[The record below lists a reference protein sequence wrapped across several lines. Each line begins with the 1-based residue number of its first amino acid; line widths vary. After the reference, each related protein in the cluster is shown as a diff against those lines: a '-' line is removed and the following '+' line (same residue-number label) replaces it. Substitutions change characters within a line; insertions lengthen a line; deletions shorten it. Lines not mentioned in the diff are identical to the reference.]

1 MMLKLELE
9 KDPSLKKPQKVFFV
23 LFGIMFLIAP
33 FYYQPNMGGEGLNI
47 PHNSSLWIVA
57 SWIIAAAS
65 FIIFKKDRI
74 IVPRHW
80 FALALLPLG
89 AIITSYIADNNN
101 PAEWL
106 VRLSVICGGYLFFI
120 ALFQFE
126 LTSRQ
131 IERSLYILLSMGLI
145 AAVYGVIQTQNI
157 PLILNIVPRGAELRA
172 IGIFQQVNIQAAVM
186 ATTLTLVFYLISRPS
201 HKSLNPIILIALI
214 VTALA
219 TSYNITISGSR
230 VGLLGIGCSLLL
242 LFIGRGKLLLTSK
255 IPLICVLLATISGGY
270 LGSQGLAS
278 AAKKFDRALSAEGIG
293 GVKTDIRWNIYK
305 TSWELYTEAPV
316 FGHGIGSFQKVFQD
330 KRAENQIN
338 GTYNL
343 GQSPKFS
350 HPHNEI
356 IFWLIEGGSFAI
368 AGIMAAALFTFIQ
381 LIKLGWQRGFGY
393 AALLVPITL
402 HTQVE
407 LPFYISNTPWFLL
420 LTILFLVH
428 QSGKKT
434 FSTSKL
440 STAASK
446 TIPISGTILA
456 LVTTNTLV
464 QAQVGNAGLINY
476 FGTGQ
481 QNPIYLQS
489 SLKSQYFENY
499 TTFLLLRRNMFMGI
513 SQNNAEPAKVYA
525 SWAEEQIKVNPALI
539 YYRNLAIAY
548 DYTNRNED
556 RDRIMKIAMS
566 TYLNN
571 LDLQQLNQQFMQKD
585 LEDKKNSGAIKQ
597 LETSN

>member
-1 MMLKLELE
+1 MTLRLELE

-23 LFGIMFLIAP
+23 LFGIMFLVAP
-33 FYYQPNMGGEGLNI
+33 FYYQPNLGGEGLNV

-57 SWIIAAAS
+57 SWIIAAAC
-65 FIIFKKDRI
+65 FIIYKNDKI
-74 IVPRHW
+74 ILPRYW
-80 FALALLPLG
+80 LALALLPLG
-89 AIITSYIADNNN
+89 AILTSYIADNNN

-120 ALFQFE
+120 ALFQFQ

-131 IERSLYILLSMGLI
+131 IERSLYILLSMGLL

-157 PLILNIVPRGAELRA
+157 PLLLNIVPRGTEPLA
-172 IGIFQQVNIQAAVM
+172 IGVFQQVNIQAAVM
-186 ATTLTLVFYLISRPS
+186 ATTLTLVFYLISRPT
-201 HKSLNPIILIALI
+201 HKSLNPIILIALVI
-214 VTALA
+214 TALV

-230 VGLLGIGCSLLL
+230 VGLLGISCSLLML
-242 LFIGRGKLLLTSK
+242 LIGRGKLLLNSRL
-255 IPLICVLLATISGGY
+255 PLMGVIVASLIGGY
-270 LGSQGLAS
+270 LGSHGLES
-278 AAKKFDRALSAEGIG
+278 ATKKFNRALATEGIG

-305 TSWELYTEAPV
+305 TSWELYTEAPI

-330 KRAENQIN
+330 KRAKYQRN

-343 GQSPKFS
+343 GKSPKFS

-368 AGIMAAALFTFIQ
+368 IGILAAALFTFIQ

-440 STAASK
+440 SKAAGK
-446 TIPISGTILA
+446 AIPISATVMA

-476 FGTGQ
+476 FGTAQ
-481 QNPIYLQS
+481 QKPIYLQS
-489 SLKSQYFENY
+489 SLKSQYFEDY

-513 SQNNAEPAKVYA
+513 SQNNPKHAIIYA
-525 SWAEEQIKVNPALI
+525 NWAEDQIKVNPALI

-548 DYTNRNED
+548 DYTNRNNE
-556 RDRIMKIAMS
+556 RDKIMKIAMS

-585 LEDKKNSGAIKQ
+585 LEDKNSSAVIKQ
-597 LETSN
+597 LDTSN

>member
-1 MMLKLELE
+1 MTLRLELE

-23 LFGIMFLIAP
+23 LFGIMFLLAP
-33 FYYQPNMGGEGLNI
+33 FYYQPNLGGEGLNV

-65 FIIFKKDRI
+65 YLIYKNNVIIL
-74 IVPRHW
+74 PRYW
-80 FALALLPLG
+80 LALALLPLG
-89 AIITSYIADNNN
+89 AIVTSYIADNNN

-120 ALFQFE
+120 ALFQFQ

-131 IERSLYILLSMGLI
+131 IERSLYILLSMGLL

-157 PLILNIVPRGAELRA
+157 PLILNIVPRGADQLA
-172 IGIFQQVNIQAAVM
+172 IGVFQQVNIQAAVM
-186 ATTLTLVFYLISRPS
+186 ATTLTLVFYLLSRPS

-230 VGLLGIGCSLLL
+230 VGLLGISCSLLL
-242 LFIGRGKLLLTSK
+242 LFIGRGKLLLNSK
-255 IPLICVLLATISGGY
+255 IPLVCVLIASITGGY

-278 AAKKFDRALSAEGIG
+278 ATKKFDRALSSEGIG
-293 GVKTDIRWNIYK
+293 GVKADIRWNIYK

-330 KRAENQIN
+330 KRAEYQAN
-338 GTYNL
+338 GSYDL
-343 GQSPKFS
+343 GKSPKFS

-368 AGIMAAALFTFIQ
+368 FGILAAALFTFIQ

-428 QSGKKT
+428 QSGKRT
-434 FSTSKL
+434 FSTAKL

-446 TIPISGTILA
+446 TIPISATIMA

-481 QNPIYLQS
+481 QSPVYLQS

-513 SQNNAEPAKVYA
+513 RQNNPQPAKIYA
-525 SWAEEQIKVNPALI
+525 EWAEEQIKISPSLI

-548 DYTNRNED
+548 DYTNRNAE
-556 RDRIMKIAMS
+556 RDKIMKIAMS

-571 LDLQQLNQQFMQKD
+571 LDLKQLNQQFMAKD
-585 LEDKKNSGAIKQ
+585 LEDENSSGAIKQ
-597 LETSN
+597 LDTTN

>member
-1 MMLKLELE
+1 MTIRLE

-33 FYYQPNMGGEGLNI
+33 FYYQPNLGGEGLNV

-57 SWIIAAAS
+57 SWIIAAACYV
-65 FIIFKKDRI
+65 IYKKDRLI
-74 IVPRHW
+74 LPRHW
-80 FALALLPLG
+80 LALALLPLG

-106 VRLSVICGGYLFFI
+106 VRLSVICGGYLYFI
-120 ALFQFE
+120 ALFQFK

-157 PLILNIVPRGAELRA
+157 PLILNIVPRGVEPLA
-172 IGIFQQVNIQAAVM
+172 IGVFQQVNIQAAVM

-214 VTALA
+214 ITALA

-242 LFIGRGKLLLTSK
+242 LFIGRGKLLLNSK
-255 IPLICVLLATISGGY
+255 IPLICVLLATVSGGY

-278 AAKKFDRALSAEGIG
+278 ASKKFDRALSSEGIG

-316 FGHGIGSFQKVFQD
+316 FGHGLGSFQKVFQD
-330 KRAENQIN
+330 KRAEHQTK
-338 GTYNL
+338 GTFDL

-368 AGIMAAALFTFIQ
+368 VGILAAALFTLIQ

-428 QSGKKT
+428 QSGKESY
-434 FSTSKL
+434 STSKL
-440 STAASK
+440 SKAAS
-446 TIPISGTILA
+446 TIIPLFATVIA

-464 QAQVGNAGLINY
+464 QAQVGNAGVINY
-476 FGTGQ
+476 FHTGQ
-481 QNPIYLQS
+481 KAPVYLQS
-489 SLKSQYFENY
+489 SLKSQYFEEY

-513 SQNNAEPAKVYA
+513 SQNNPEPAKVYA
-525 SWAEEQIKVNPALI
+525 KWAEEQIKVSPSLI

-548 DYTNRNED
+548 DYTNRNKE
-556 RDRIMKIAMS
+556 RDKIMKIAMS

-585 LEDKKNSGAIKQ
+585 LEDENSSGTIKQ